1 MTNAPRPAAPLRDMP
16 VDQLDRVAA
25 ANEHAAL
32 ADEIAGHDR
41 RYYQDDA
48 PQVSDADYDAL
59 RRRYEDIEAR
69 FPDLRTQ
76 ESLSERVGAAPS
88 GRFSKITHTVPML
101 SLANAFSDEEVEE
114 FVARVRRFLDLAEGD
129 EVAFTA
135 EPKID
140 GLSCSLRY
148 ERGELKSA
156 ATRGDGAVGEDVTAN
171 VRTIAEIPHRLD
183 APDVPEIIDIRGE
196 VYMDAADFQALNARQ
211 EEAGKPVFANPR
223 NAAAGSLRQLDPAVT
238 ASRPLRFFAYAWGEA
253 SSLPADTQ
261 KGVVDA
267 FARWGLPTNPL
278 TILATDTKGLLDHY
292 RSIGAQRAE
301 LGYDIDGVVY
311 KVNRLDLQRRLGF
324 ISRSPRWALAHK
336 FPAQQAVTELLDI
349 EIQVGRTG
357 ALTPV
362 ARLKPIT
369 VGGVVVANATL
380 HNEDYIHGIGN
391 DGAPIR
397 EGRDIRVGDFVII
410 QRAGDVIPQV
420 VDVVLDKRPAD
431 ARPYSFP
438 HTCPACGSH
447 AVREED
453 GSVRRCT
460 GGLIC
465 PAQAVER
472 IRHFVSRN
480 ALDIEGLGDEN
491 VQLLYDA
498 GLLRTPADIFRLHT
512 HAEAV
517 RRAFLEAREE
527 RAQKREAETGRTRKK
542 VLSEEDR
549 QFLGVDK
556 LFAAIEDRR
565 AVPLARFLY
574 GLGIRHV
581 GEVTA
586 KALAKAFRSM
596 DAFVSALEKAVP
608 ARPGEAWQRLL
619 GVPSVGAKRAEA
631 LALASEGMDS
641 VGADAEAMVRELFN
655 RAGINARQRVALR
668 TAYGEDGALLA
679 AIIEAR
685 QALPGT
691 DFLDLASVPDVGTV
705 AATSLCEFYAE
716 AHNRTLLTALLAEVQ
731 VADAEVARPP
741 ASSPVA
747 GKTVVFTGSLERMTR
762 DEAKD
767 MAERLGAK
775 VAGSVSAKTDLVVA
789 GPGAGS
795 KLEKARSLGV
805 EVITEDEWF
814 TRVS

>member
-1 MTNAPRPAAPLRDMP
+1 M
-16 VDQLDRVAA
+16 
-25 ANEHAAL
+25 
-32 ADEIAGHDR
+32 
-41 RYYQDDA
+41 
-48 PQVSDADYDAL
+48 
-59 RRRYEDIEAR
+59 
-69 FPDLRTQ
+69 
-76 ESLSERVGAAPS
+76 
-88 GRFSKITHTVPML
+88 
-101 SLANAFSDEEVEE
+101 EE
-114 FVARVRRFLDLAEGD
+114 FVGRVRRFLDLAEGD

-156 ATRGDGAVGEDVTAN
+156 GTRGDGSVGEDVTAN

-238 ASRPLRFFAYAWGEA
+238 ASRPLRFFAYAWGDA
-253 SSLPADTQ
+253 SALPADTQ

-391 DGAPIR
+391 DGAPLR

-431 ARPYSFP
+431 ARPYAFP

-447 AVREED
+447 AVREEAVSSAPPRRWSASAISSPATPWTLR
-453 GSVRRCT
+453 GWATRTCSSCSMPASCAPPPTSSACTPMRRPCAAPSWRPARSARRSARRRRGAPARRC
-460 GGLIC
+460 
-465 PAQAVER
+465 
-472 IRHFVSRN
+472 
-480 ALDIEGLGDEN
+480 
-491 VQLLYDA
+491 
-498 GLLRTPADIFRLHT
+498 
-512 HAEAV
+512 
-517 RRAFLEAREE
+517 
-527 RAQKREAETGRTRKK
+527 
-542 VLSEEDR
+542 
-549 QFLGVDK
+549 
-556 LFAAIEDRR
+556 
-565 AVPLARFLY
+565 
-574 GLGIRHV
+574 
-581 GEVTA
+581 
-586 KALAKAFRSM
+586 
-596 DAFVSALEKAVP
+596 
-608 ARPGEAWQRLL
+608 
-619 GVPSVGAKRAEA
+619 
-631 LALASEGMDS
+631 
-641 VGADAEAMVRELFN
+641 
-655 RAGINARQRVALR
+655 
-668 TAYGEDGALLA
+668 
-679 AIIEAR
+679 
-685 QALPGT
+685 
-691 DFLDLASVPDVGTV
+691 
-705 AATSLCEFYAE
+705 
-716 AHNRTLLTALLAEVQ
+716 
-731 VADAEVARPP
+731 
-741 ASSPVA
+741 
-747 GKTVVFTGSLERMTR
+747 
-762 DEAKD
+762 
-767 MAERLGAK
+767 
-775 VAGSVSAKTDLVVA
+775 
-789 GPGAGS
+789 
-795 KLEKARSLGV
+795 
-805 EVITEDEWF
+805 
-814 TRVS
+814 

>member
-1 MTNAPRPAAPLRDMP
+1 MTNAPRPASSLRDLP

-59 RRRYEDIEAR
+59 RRRYEAIEAR

-88 GRFSKITHTVPML
+88 GRFAKIAHTVPML

-114 FVARVRRFLDLAEGD
+114 FVARVRRFLDLTDGD

-156 ATRGDGAVGEDVTAN
+156 ATRGDGSVGEDVTAN

-223 NAAAGSLRQLDPAVT
+223 NAAAGSLRQLDSNVT

-253 SSLPADTQ
+253 TSLPADTQ

-278 TILATDTKGLLDHY
+278 TILATDTAGLLDHY

-369 VGGVVVANATL
+369 VGGVVVSNATL
-380 HNEDYIHGIGN
+380 HNEDYIRGIGN

-420 VDVVLDKRPAD
+420 VDVVLDQRPAD
-431 ARPYSFP
+431 ARPYAFP

-491 VQLLYDA
+491 VQLLFDA
-498 GLLRTPADIFRLHT
+498 GLLRTPADIFRLHI
-512 HAEAV
+512 HGEAV

-527 RAQKREAETGRTRKK
+527 RAQKREVEKGRVRKK

-565 AVPLARFLY
+565 APPLARFLF

-586 KALAKAFRSM
+586 KGLAKAFLSM
-596 DAFVSALEKAVP
+596 EAFVSALEKAVP

-619 GVPSVGAKRAEA
+619 GVAYVGELTAKA
-631 LALASEGMDS
+631 LALASAEVTD
-641 VGADAEAMVRELFN
+641 ADPEAVVRELFN

-668 TAYGEDGALLA
+668 TAYGEDAALLA

-685 QALPGT
+685 EALPGA
-691 DFLDLASVPDVGTV
+691 DFLDLAAVPDVGTV

-716 AHNRTLLTALLAEVQ
+716 EHNRTLLSALLAEVR
-731 VADAEVARPP
+731 VADAEVAQPP

-762 DEAKD
+762 EEAKA

-814 TRVS
+814 TRTT